1 MFNTLPIELQAIL
14 RFQSVVKLR
23 YCVLEG
29 NHRCTTSLRHMFD
42 FSFETFGP
50 GKTDVFALNQLLFNR
65 NSSKLEDLITFELNF
80 ELYTKPEEVDNEEY
94 RKRCQEKSLVLQTNA
109 GMVVRHE
116 KAHK

>member
-1 MFNTLPIELQAIL
+1 
-14 RFQSVVKLR
+14 
-23 YCVLEG
+23 
-29 NHRCTTSLRHMFD
+29 MFD

-94 RKRCQEKSLVLQTNA
+94 LKRCQEKSLVLQTNA